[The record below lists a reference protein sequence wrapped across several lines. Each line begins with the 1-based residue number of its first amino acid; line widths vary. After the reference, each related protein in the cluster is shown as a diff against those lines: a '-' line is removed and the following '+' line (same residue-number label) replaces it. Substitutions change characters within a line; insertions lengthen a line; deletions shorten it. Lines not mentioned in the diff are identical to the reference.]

1 MGLRF
6 ILMRGR
12 ATMPEQFENP
22 EVIKLEDE
30 TVSDAAAQKR
40 IERVAEKA
48 AERPSRTE
56 HEFDQDHQIIS
67 K

>member
-1 MGLRF
+1 
-6 ILMRGR
+6 
-12 ATMPEQFENP
+12 MPEQFENP
-22 EVIKLEDE
+22 EVMKLEE
-30 TVSDAAAQKR
+30 GTVSKAGAQKR

-48 AERPSRTE
+48 AERPSQTE

>member
-1 MGLRF
+1 
-6 ILMRGR
+6 
-12 ATMPEQFENP
+12 MPEQFENP
-22 EVIKLEDE
+22 EVTKIEDE
-30 TVSDAAAQKR
+30 TVSDATAKKR

>member
-1 MGLRF
+1 
-6 ILMRGR
+6 
-12 ATMPEQFENP
+12 MPERFENP

-30 TVSDAAAQKR
+30 TVAKAGAQER
-40 IERVAEKA
+40 IERVAERA

-56 HEFDQDHQIIS
+56 HEFEQDHQIIS